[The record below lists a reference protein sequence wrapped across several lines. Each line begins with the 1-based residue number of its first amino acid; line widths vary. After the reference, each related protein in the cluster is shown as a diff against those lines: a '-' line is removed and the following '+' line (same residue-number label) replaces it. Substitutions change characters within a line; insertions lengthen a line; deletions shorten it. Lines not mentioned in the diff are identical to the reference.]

1 MILHMGTTELDH
13 RTEMHEKLSS
23 NMVYN
28 ASIPLA
34 ELSE

>member
-28 ASIPLA
+28 ASIPTC
-34 ELSE
+34 